1 MNITYKNL
9 DKLQKQI
16 EKLKTEKIQMER
28 DIENIETEWKKQGIN
43 SLDEVKAK
51 QKQLEEE
58 IKKLE
63 SREENLLSRIKKEFD
78 WENFDVSKTVT

>member
-1 MNITYKNL
+1 MTIKDL

-28 DIENIETEWKKQGIN
+28 DIENIDKEWKGQGIN
-43 SLDEVKAK
+43 SLDEAKAK

-63 SREENLLSRIKKEFD
+63 SREEKLLFRVETEFD
-78 WENFDVSKTVT
+78 WKNIC